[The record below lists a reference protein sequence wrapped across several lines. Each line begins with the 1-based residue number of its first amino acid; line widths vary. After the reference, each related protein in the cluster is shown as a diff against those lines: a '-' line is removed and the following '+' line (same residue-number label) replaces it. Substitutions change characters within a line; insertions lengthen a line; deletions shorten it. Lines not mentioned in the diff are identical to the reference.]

1 MSLTPTTSPNHHTN
15 ANTNSTTHGSRR
27 GSGSTKDPAASIL
40 SSGPVLETM
49 VTSEGKLV
57 TAAVHPDQQQQMQH
71 QQEQHR
77 WRRTMSREEQQPRG
91 GSARCRECGGVVD
104 PASGTAVGD
113 VDTDDE
119 DEEDG
124 DEEEEEEAGENGNRP
139 TTRYRKKKKNGVMD
153 KGSVKSGTHRRRSSS
168 RRSPQNGQPYQ
179 QQHQRLLLR
188 KNAFHPRPSP
198 LDWDNLSATHNPMM
212 GFFTLFWITMSIY
225 MVSVLYQN
233 YVTRGILVGHGL
245 FWVMFHR
252 SLPLILSE
260 LALILSLFVNVP
272 LAKLLV
278 NGYVPA
284 RLLVPFQHTY
294 QTVWFAFCI
303 GWVLSQTWSWT
314 QSGFFTIH
322 VIAMLM
328 KQHSYM
334 ASVVECVQKRKRLGK
349 CMQRMDEVAAEL
361 KRLEDQPRT
370 PLDTNEQTTP
380 TTTTTPTTSTTTRR
394 EHQLEIEWQTLKETA
409 LTLRSSLTK
418 GATSFP
424 SNVTFA
430 NFVDYLLVPTL
441 VYELEYP
448 RTSEI
453 RWAFVAEKALGTIG
467 VMMILY
473 VTIEHYVYPVLNEL
487 GRLSFL
493 ESTVKLMLPFTLCY
507 MLIFFVIFEFICNF
521 FAELTRFADREFYE
535 DWWNALTFDEYARKW
550 NKPVHEFLLRHVYLE
565 SITTYKLTKR
575 SASFVTFF
583 LSSCLHEL
591 VMSVLARRV
600 RMYLFF
606 MQMTQLPLIL
616 LARWSRVRK
625 RPRVGNALFWLG
637 LCLGPPLLAVGYC
650 REHFL
655 N

>member
-1 MSLTPTTSPNHHTN
+1 MSLTPTSPNHHHTTTTTN
-15 ANTNSTTHGSRR
+15 TTHGSRR
-27 GSGSTKDPAASIL
+27 SSATTKDPAASIL

-57 TAAVHPDQQQQMQH
+57 TAAVHPDQHHHHQH
-71 QQEQHR
+71 QQVQQQHQEQQHR
-77 WRRTMSREEQQPRG
+77 WRRAMNREEQQPRG
-91 GSARCRECGGVVD
+91 GVARCRECGGAVD
-104 PASGTAVGD
+104 PVSGTAVGD
-113 VDTDDE
+113 ADTEDEDDE
-119 DEEDG
+119 
-124 DEEEEEEAGENGNRP
+124 DEEEEEEENENGDGGGD
-139 TTRYRKKKKNGVMD
+139 TTRYRKKKNGVMQASHTPD
-153 KGSVKSGTHRRRSSS
+153 RGAVKSVTHRRRSSV
-168 RRSPQNGQPYQ
+168 RSPQNGQHHHHQ
-179 QQHQRLLLR
+179 QQRQPLLLR

-284 RLLVPFQHTY
+284 RFLVPFQHTY

-334 ASVVECVQKRKRLGK
+334 ASVVECVQKRKRLGQ

-380 TTTTTPTTSTTTRR
+380 TSTTTPTTTTTRR

-600 RMYLFF
+600 E
-606 MQMTQLPLIL
+606 
-616 LARWSRVRK
+616 SRAEK
-625 RPRVGNALFWLG
+625 A
-637 LCLGPPLLAVGYC
+637 
-650 REHFL
+650 
-655 N
+655 